1 MAVGRA
7 AARGANEDGG
17 EMGHI
22 QRSVVINAAPEEV
35 FALLADTGRF
45 GEWVA
50 GFVRLDEGPATL
62 TEDATFRWRMRV
74 LKIPVRVRD
83 TVTEFEPP
91 RQYTEEIRAIIRAT
105 LTKTVVP
112 QKRRTQ
118 LSWTLDY
125 RLPGG
130 PLGRPLDWLLVH
142 RLAGRAVEQSLQG
155 AKRVLEAQK
164 KPAASRRRRK
174 RQTAVR

>member
-1 MAVGRA
+1 
-7 AARGANEDGG
+7 
-17 EMGHI
+17 MGHI
-22 QRSVVINAAPEEV
+22 QRSVVINTAPGEV
-35 FALLADTGRF
+35 FDLLADTGRF

-50 GFVRLDEGPATL
+50 GFAGLDEGPARL
-62 TEDATFRWRMRV
+62 AQGATFRWRLRV
-74 LKIPVRVRD
+74 LKIPIRVRD
-83 TVTEFEPP
+83 TVIAFDPP
-91 RQYTEEIRAIIRAT
+91 RQYEEEIRAIVRAT

-125 RLPGG
+125 RVPGG
-130 PLGRPLDWLLVH
+130 PLGRPLDWLLVR
-142 RLAGRAVEQSLQG
+142 RLADRAVEQSLHG

-164 KPAASRRRRK
+164 KPAAPRRRR